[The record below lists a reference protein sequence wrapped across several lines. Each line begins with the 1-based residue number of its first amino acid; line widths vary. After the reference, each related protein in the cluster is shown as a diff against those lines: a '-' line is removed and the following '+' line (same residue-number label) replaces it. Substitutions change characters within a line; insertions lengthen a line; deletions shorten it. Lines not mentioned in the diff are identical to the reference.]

1 MHYYPTITFKYI
13 ECILYPMAETKFMT
27 IKVGRRTASDRS
39 YTPHCTV
46 IGTSKNGSN
55 FTSSGYTMSGGG
67 YNKLSVS
74 FEKIF
79 NKYCLDNLKKLSLAK
94 KEQLIKY
101 DAIYLNPRTNELQF
115 SFGGMGMGVVENTV
129 KIMGGKMISQSGKT
143 AGTATYIITF

>member
-1 MHYYPTITFKYI
+1 
-13 ECILYPMAETKFMT
+13 MAETKFMT
-27 IKVGRRTASDRS
+27 IKVGHRKASDTS

-46 IGTSKNGSN
+46 IGTTKTGSN
-55 FTSSGYTMSGGG
+55 FTSSGYTMSGSG

-101 DAIYLNPRTNELQF
+101 NAIYLNPRTNELQF

-143 AGTATYIITF
+143 AGTATYSITF

>member
-1 MHYYPTITFKYI
+1 
-13 ECILYPMAETKFMT
+13 MT

-79 NKYCLDNLKKLSLAK
+79 NKYCLDNLKSYHLLK
-94 KEQLIKY
+94 
-101 DAIYLNPRTNELQF
+101 RTIN
-115 SFGGMGMGVVENTV
+115 
-129 KIMGGKMISQSGKT
+129 
-143 AGTATYIITF
+143 